1 MYTAQQQGDT
11 TDAIEDHW
19 GFFSSANSAFTHGA
33 DCFLTESII
42 IDHHLMY
49 SLSPVPTTTILRT
62 SAAPKTALADI
73 DDDFDHHVQPL
84 KISDRYG
91 SETSLRTDWFSE
103 DGPSEQALEKE
114 KKRYFHRIK
123 KRMDHIAVF
132 NSKWITPRSERKQS
146 WTFQGDT
153 ARSIRNMKW
162 EYEKKNK
169 KKLHLKK
176 KPKKK

>member
-19 GFFSSANSAFTHGA
+19 GFFSSANSAFAHGA
-33 DCFLTESII
+33 GRSSTEPII
-42 IDHHLMY
+42 MGHHLMY
-49 SLSPVPTTTILRT
+49 SISPVPTTILET
-62 SAAPKTALADI
+62 SAAPETSLADI
-73 DDDFDHHVQPL
+73 DDYFDHHAQPL

-91 SETSLRTDWFSE
+91 SETSLRTEWFSE
-103 DGPSEQALEKE
+103 DGPSEQALEDE
-114 KKRYFHRIK
+114 NKRYFHRIK
-123 KRMDHIAVF
+123 KRMGRISVF
-132 NSKWITPRSERKQS
+132 NSKWITPRSDRKQS